1 MVGVFGNQY
10 LRHRRLGRQAAL
22 DETRRRRRL
31 DDDILASAAS
41 VFGSAHDEHPE
52 VRGNDVELLAH
63 VLADPVQGPLAARA
77 GLVLDVDERLETRR
91 MRRQGAAVRASFSR
105 AVRSCD
111 RRPGF
116 RLRGRRRL
124 ALLGLLERQQ
134 QLVFRQALGA
144 AAEAVTLQ
152 VLDDLNE
159 SFGALT
165 LGDQHRLQR
174 FRIVGERL
182 DRLRHGSTT
191 S

>member
-1 MVGVFGNQY
+1 LETNACATVASVG
-10 LRHRRLGRQAAL
+10 RPPSMRRAGAGDWTTTSSQARQAYLGRR
-22 DETRRRRRL
+22 T
-31 DDDILASAAS
+31 
-41 VFGSAHDEHPE
+41 DEHPE
-52 VRGNDVELLAH
+52 LRGNDVELLAH

-77 GLVLDVDERLETRR
+77 GLVLDVDERLEARR
-91 MRRQGAAVRASFSR
+91 MRRQGAAVRASFAR
-105 AVRSCD
+105 AVRARGS
-111 RRPGF
+111 RPGF
-116 RLRGRRRL
+116 RLRGRLRL
-124 ALLGLLERQQ
+124 ALLGILERQQ

-152 VLDDLNE
+152 VLDDLSE
-159 SFGALT
+159 PFGALT